1 VEPLTPQARE
11 LLAGPNFAIV
21 ATTNADGSLQQTVVW
36 AKERDGE
43 IVFSSNTS
51 RAKTRNLERDPNV
64 SVLVIDRENG
74 YRYSSIRGT
83 ARVEEAGANELI
95 DELSHDYDG
104 RPWPE
109 EQPWKPRSTIV
120 VTPARIIEH

>member
-1 VEPLTPQARE
+1 MEPLTPQARE

-43 IVFSSNTS
+43 IVFSSLKT

-64 SVLVIDRENG
+64 SVLIIDRENG
-74 YRYSSIRGT
+74 YRYSSIRGQ
-83 ARVEEAGANELI
+83 ARVEDAGANELI

-120 VTPARIIEH
+120 VTPSRIIEH